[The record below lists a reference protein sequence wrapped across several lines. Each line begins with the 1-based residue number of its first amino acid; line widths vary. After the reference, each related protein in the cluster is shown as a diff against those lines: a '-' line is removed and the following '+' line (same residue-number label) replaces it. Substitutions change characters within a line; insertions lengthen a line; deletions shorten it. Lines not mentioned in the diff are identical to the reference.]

1 MVRKWLYVAIFGAF
15 SVAACSTVTTDSA
28 PVQATGAVTPAT
40 ERPASDWTES
50 VDKLRSLLTSAHVA
64 QKCGFLSREETADF
78 VAAAKAVEDGLRT
91 HAGDR
96 PVRLAREDAERRIK
110 VPEQVACN
118 QASRGRLNFSLRDVE
133 RIQRLLKS

>member
-28 PVQATGAVTPAT
+28 SVQATGAVTPAT

-64 QKCGFLSREETADF
+64 QKCGFLSHEETADF

-96 PVRLAREDAERRIK
+96 SVRLAREDAERRIK